1 MAKLEF
7 KVAADYKEVDKLT
20 DSVNRLENQVKGLK
34 SSDLGLDS
42 WITQFDKFQRELKAK
57 ASEIEVLKA
66 RILSFDNM
74 QDKKELDNLGRQ
86 LETAKNQ
93 YYQLAQ
99 EAANG
104 ANRFQAS
111 YNKVSS
117 ALLASQKNVDSVT
130 WKLIEQKEVVAN
142 LQSEVRRL
150 NEAYRAAGKDEK
162 GAISAQLTSKK
173 KQLEDERF
181 SLNSLRAEQERAKL
195 AVKSLKD
202 EVASYEKTTRSVTGV
217 QNENELSLKKMLA
230 AFGGAAAIKSFVSD
244 MVRVRGEFQKTQMAF
259 ETMLGSKEKADML
272 MSQMVQTAA
281 KTPFDLRGV
290 ADGAKQLL
298 AYGTQAKDVNDT
310 LIRLGNIA
318 SGLNIPLGEMVYL
331 YGTTQTQGRLFTQD
345 VRQFMGRG
353 IPLVKEMASLLGK
366 TEEEI
371 NKMVT
376 AGQIGFSQVQQVIEK
391 MTNEGGKFYNLM
403 EKQSQTL
410 SGQISNLGD
419 AWDQMLNS
427 IGEET
432 QGVTSA
438 TISMATDVVENYEEV
453 GKVLVALIGTYGSY
467 KAAVIVTN
475 MVLRE
480 QAAANAMVAASNGVF
495 SKGLAYQWV
504 WTERLQK
511 AQSLLNKTMLNNPYV
526 LLATVVAGLA
536 VTLWALHDG
545 TTAAEKAQKQLNKE
559 HEEAVQRKEEL
570 TSKTEGLISKINSET
585 ESAYAQIKAY
595 KELIKLFPELGNRS
609 FEEFKNLPQDQ
620 QKKILSR
627 INEDREITDTVKA
640 YEDDLKRIEYLKK
653 VINATATLPN
663 SGYALNK
670 LNEELDKANHLA
682 NLHKKEI
689 EEIKQNQWE
698 ANTPIEEKIKH
709 YQDIQAR
716 LEKERDELN
725 SQLNPS
731 KVLKSYTGEMA
742 DSWLNAK
749 NTIENIRL
757 DALNQQIEETG
768 RKIDS
773 LTGKDASVV
782 KNKSYWEKQKKEA
795 ETALEAIDS
804 KQKKLMDAGNF
815 KGIDSKIVK
824 KYKEQSKLFKE
835 AEKELKVYSSSSK
848 QESEANKRLKAQQE
862 LSRSILDSELKLQAE
877 RIAIMKDGKDKRV
890 LLADQEYKETL
901 SAIEKARAEYQK
913 KVKEAGQTEDPAVMA
928 TFDSRESAAKSK
940 RDTDVAGI
948 NKEYFDDY
956 AKRTKALTDVFLSE
970 EQKRLSAV
978 KERYDEERKWAQ
990 EQLKTG
996 GMSDE
1001 QYQSYVIN
1009 IDKAEAEE
1017 SLRALLD
1024 KYKDYARQKE
1034 ELERQYTDEIATLTQ
1049 RRTDANKAEVDA
1061 AISEARKRHKE
1072 EAAGL
1077 DFEAFKKSIDFSEVF
1092 GNLNRLSDQALTE
1105 LIQKM
1110 KEFRS
1115 EAATNLKTD
1124 ELKEYMDALE
1134 KLRDESFD
1142 RKNGWAEAFGLIPD
1156 VIKERTKLEEE
1167 YAAAEELALK
1177 AAEKKKAAE
1186 EELQDS
1192 TSAFNS
1198 LIKKLTG
1205 AQGDLT
1211 DANEEYVVSLIKR
1224 KGLEQGL
1231 SEEQIEA
1238 NIQTYKESAA
1248 SVQQLAQGVA
1258 DAGEESNKASSLFAK
1273 AGEALQSFKNNAGN
1287 TLAIVDAII
1296 KGVHQGIQAMSQISD
1311 SFLGMYEALG
1321 KDTSIDTTIGKFGEF
1336 MNLLSEF
1343 DNYAYSAWENLKSGN
1358 IAGAVADTVSSI
1370 TSVIKNIAAWGDK
1383 KKERKI
1389 ELLQEQVEELDKSY
1403 EKLNDSIEKAYS
1415 VDASALI
1422 DQQNEMLEKQKLL
1435 IQQQIAEEESKKHSD
1450 NDRIKEWK
1458 NQLEDIDK
1466 TLADNKEKA
1475 KDAIF
1480 GEDLKSAID
1489 NFANAYAEAW
1499 AGGEDRAKSMKDVAR
1514 NMIKQTV
1521 IELIKSSAGLGETVK
1536 KIREMILGFLSDGV
1550 VDEWEQRELDSY
1562 IESETARLDAKY
1574 GWADKYMKEDKGID
1588 LGISGDSLADTIVE
1602 GLRAGKA
1609 GIKDFS
1615 GSFEEMM
1622 KTAVLN
1628 SLKTK
1633 YLEGPLKEF
1642 QKKFAALSE
1651 SGGQLTEAEIEE
1663 LRAMYAE
1670 IIDGAKVQFDS
1681 LKEISGLDFLDD
1693 SDNTLKGA
1701 FAKASQESIDL
1712 LAGQAGAQRAAIEA
1726 IREMFRFIY
1735 ELQKQGWQDVRIIRD
1750 LTTKV
1755 DKNTELVAENTREIR
1770 AIAQN
1775 ISEHTKRTVETL
1787 EGTIDVKVKM

>member
-20 DSVNRLENQVKGLK
+20 DSVDRLENKVKGLK

-57 ASEIEVLKA
+57 ASEIETLKA

-74 QDKKELDNLGRQ
+74 QDRKSLDNLGRQ
-86 LETAKNQ
+86 LETAKDQ

-99 EAANG
+99 GAADG

-111 YNKVSS
+111 FNKASS

-173 KQLEDERF
+173 QQLEDERV
-181 SLNSLRAEQERAKL
+181 SLNNLRAEQERAKL
-195 AVKSLKD
+195 AVKSLRD
-202 EVASYEKTTRSVTGV
+202 EVASYEKTTRSVTGA
-217 QNENELSLKKMLA
+217 QNENEISLKKMLA

-272 MSQMVQTAA
+272 MSQMIQTAA
-281 KTPFDLRGV
+281 KTPFDLQGV

-310 LIRLGNIA
+310 LVRLGNIA

-376 AGQIGFSQVQQVIEK
+376 AGQIGFPQVQQVIEK
-391 MTNEGGKFYNLM
+391 MTNEGGQFYNLM

-432 QGVTSA
+432 QGVASS
-438 TISMATDVVENYEEV
+438 TISMATDVVENYEQV
-453 GKVLVALIGTYGSY
+453 GKILVSLIATYGTYRTALILT
-467 KAAVIVTN
+467 AAT
-475 MVLRE
+475 
-480 QAAANAMVAASNGVF
+480 
-495 SKGLAYQWV
+495 SKGYTVAQLAQYKV
-504 WTERLQK
+504 LLAVEK
-511 AQSLLNKTMLNNPYV
+511 AQKLLNATMLANPYV

-536 VTLWALHDG
+536 VTLWALYDG

-559 HEEAVQRKEEL
+559 QEEAAQRKQEL
-570 TSKTEGLISKINSET
+570 ASNTEGLISKINSET
-585 ESAYAQIKAY
+585 DSVYSQVKAY
-595 KELIKLFPELGNRS
+595 KELLKLYPELGNIS
-609 FEEFKNLPQDQ
+609 FEEFKKLPQDQ

-653 VINATATLPN
+653 AIDATATLPN
-663 SGYALNK
+663 NGYALDK
-670 LNEELDKANHLA
+670 LNEELDKANNLA

-698 ANTPIEEKIKH
+698 ANTPVEEKIKH

-716 LEKERDELN
+716 LKKERDELN
-725 SQLNPS
+725 SQLSPH
-731 KVLKSYTGEMA
+731 KVLSSYTEGMA
-742 DSWLNAK
+742 DSWLTAK

-757 DALNQQIEETG
+757 DALNKQIEETG
-768 RKIDS
+768 EKIDS

-815 KGIDSKIVK
+815 KGVDAEIVK
-824 KYKEQSKLFKE
+824 KYKEQSKLFRE
-835 AEKELKVYSSSSK
+835 AEKELGVYGSSSK
-848 QESEANKRLKAQQE
+848 QASEADKRVKAQQE
-862 LSRSILDSELKLQAE
+862 LSRSILDSELKLQAD

-901 SAIEKARAEYQK
+901 ATIQKQKEEYQK
-913 KVKEAGQTEDPAVMA
+913 KVKEAGGSEDQAVMA
-928 TFDSRESAAKSK
+928 TFDSRESVAKNK
-940 RDTDVAGI
+940 RDTDVASI

-956 AKRTKALTDVFLSE
+956 TKRTKTLTDVLLSE
-970 EQKRLSAV
+970 EKKRLSAV
-978 KERYDEERKWAQ
+978 KERYDEERKWAD

-996 GMSDE
+996 DMSEE

-1024 KYKDYARQKE
+1024 KYKDYTHQKE
-1034 ELERQYTDEIATLTQ
+1034 ELDRQYTDEIATLTQ
-1049 RRTDANKAEVDA
+1049 KRTDANKAEVDA

-1072 EAAGL
+1072 EAASL

-1115 EAATNLKTD
+1115 EATTNLKTD

-1142 RKNGWAEAFGLIPD
+1142 RKNGWAEAFNLIPD

-1167 YAAAEELALK
+1167 HAAAEELASK

-1186 EELQDS
+1186 EELQNS
-1192 TSAFNS
+1192 ISAFNS
-1198 LIKKLTG
+1198 LIKKQTG
-1205 AQGDLT
+1205 AQEDLT

-1273 AGEALQSFKNNAGN
+1273 AGESLKSFKNNAGN
-1287 TLAIVDAII
+1287 TVAIVDAII
-1296 KGVHQGIQAMSQISD
+1296 KGVHQGIEAMSQISD

-1343 DNYAYSAWENLKSGN
+1343 DHYAYSAWEKLKSGN

-1389 ELLQEQVEELDKSY
+1389 ERLQAQVEELDKSY
-1403 EKLNDSIEKAYS
+1403 EKLSDSIEQAYS
-1415 VDASALI
+1415 MDASGLI
-1422 DQQNEMLEKQKLL
+1422 DQQNRMLEQQKVL
-1435 IQQQIAEEESKKHSD
+1435 IQQQIAEEEKKKNTD
-1450 NDRIKEWK
+1450 NDRIKEW
-1458 NQLEDIDK
+1458 NEQIENIDK

-1499 AGGEDRAKSMKDVAR
+1499 AAGEDRAKSMKDVAR

-1536 KIREMILGFLSDGV
+1536 KIREMILGYLSDGV

-1574 GWADKYMKEDKGID
+1574 GWAEKYMKEDKAID

-1622 KTAVLN
+1622 KTAILN

-1681 LKEISGLDFLDD
+1681 LKEISGLDFLDG
-1693 SDNTLKGA
+1693 SENTLKGT

-1712 LAGQAGAQRAAIEA
+1712 IAGQFGAMRFDMEA
-1726 IREMFRFIY
+1726 IRNSMVPIREQLQFIF
-1735 ELQKQGWQDVRIIRD
+1735 ELQREGWTDVKAIRE
-1750 LTTKV
+1750 LTVKI
-1755 DKNTELVAENTREIR
+1755 DRNSDQVARNTRLIHDMVDR
-1770 AIAQN
+1770 
-1775 ISEHTKRTVETL
+1775 ISESAQKTAESTQKAAECL
-1787 EGTIDVKVKM
+1787 DGTISVKVKM

>member
-42 WITQFDKFQRELKAK
+42 WIIQFDKFQRELKAK
-57 ASEIEVLKA
+57 ASEIETLKA

-74 QDKKELDNLGRQ
+74 QDRKSLDNLGRQ
-86 LETAKNQ
+86 LETAKDQ

-99 EAANG
+99 GAADG

-111 YNKVSS
+111 FNKASS

-173 KQLEDERF
+173 QQLEDERV
-181 SLNSLRAEQERAKL
+181 SLNNLRAEQERAKL
-195 AVKSLKD
+195 AVKSLRD
-202 EVASYEKTTRSVTGV
+202 EVASYEKTTRSVTGA
-217 QNENELSLKKMLA
+217 QKENEISLKKMLA
-230 AFGGAAAIKSFVSD
+230 AFGGAAAIKTFISD

-272 MSQMVQTAA
+272 MSQMIQTAA
-281 KTPFDLRGV
+281 KTPFDLQGV

-310 LIRLGNIA
+310 LVRLGNIA

-345 VRQFMGRG
+345 VHQFMGRG

-376 AGQIGFSQVQQVIEK
+376 AGQIGFPQVQQVIEK
-391 MTNEGGKFYNLM
+391 MTNEGGQFYNLM

-453 GKVLVALIGTYGSY
+453 GKILVALIGTYGSY
-467 KAAVIVTN
+467 KAAVIASSIAEKVRYQATLIQMAGMTKMQAVTDI
-475 MVLRE
+475 LR
-480 QAAANAMVAASNGVF
+480 A
-495 SKGLAYQWV
+495 KTDL
-504 WTERLQK
+504 LK
-511 AQSLLNKTMLNNPYV
+511 KSLLANPYA
-526 LLATVVAGLA
+526 LLATIVASFA
-536 VTLWALHDG
+536 ATMWVLHDS

-559 HEEAVQRKEEL
+559 HEEAAQRKQEL

-585 ESAYAQIKAY
+585 ESIYAQVKAY
-595 KELIKLFPELGNRS
+595 EELIKLFPELGNMT
-609 FEEFKNLPQDQ
+609 FEEFKRMPQDQ
-620 QKKILSR
+620 QKR
-627 INEDREITDTVKA
+627 IISKVSDENDLENAEKA
-640 YEDDLKRIEYLKK
+640 YYDSVKK
-653 VINATATLPN
+653 VEILEKKVQD
-663 SGYALNK
+663 G
-670 LNEELDKANHLA
+670 NEQYRNWLEEERFLLKG
-682 NLHKKEI
+682 HKKEL
-689 EEIKQNQWE
+689 EHIKQLQWE

-709 YQDIQAR
+709 YQDIQAG

-749 NTIENIRL
+749 NTIENIKL

-795 ETALEAIDS
+795 ETALEDIDS

-815 KGIDSKIVK
+815 KGIDAEIVK
-824 KYKEQSKLFKE
+824 KYKEQSKLFRE
-835 AEKELKVYSSSSK
+835 AEKELGAYGSSSK
-848 QESEANKRLKAQQE
+848 QASEADKRLKAQQE
-862 LSRSILDSELKLQAE
+862 LSRSILESELKLQAD

-890 LLADQEYKETL
+890 LLADQEYRETL
-901 SAIEKARAEYQK
+901 SVIAKARAEYQK
-913 KVKEAGQTEDPAVMA
+913 KVKEAGGSEDPAVMA
-928 TFDSRESAAKSK
+928 TFSSRESVAKNK

-970 EQKRLSAV
+970 EKKCLSAV
-978 KERYDEERKWAQ
+978 KERYDEERKWAD

-996 GMSDE
+996 GMSEE

-1049 RRTDANKAEVDA
+1049 KRTDANKAEVDA
-1061 AISEARKRHKE
+1061 AIAEARKRHKE

-1205 AQGDLT
+1205 AQDDLT

-1231 SEEQIEA
+1231 SEEEIEA

-1287 TLAIVDAII
+1287 TVAIVDAII

-1389 ELLQEQVEELDKSY
+1389 ERLQEQVEELDKSY
-1403 EKLNDSIEKAYS
+1403 EKLSDSIEKAYS
-1415 VDASALI
+1415 VDASGLI
-1422 DQQNEMLEKQKLL
+1422 DQQNEMLEKQKVL
-1435 IQQQIAEEESKKHSD
+1435 IQQQIAEEEKKKNTD
-1450 NDRIKEWK
+1450 NDRIKEW
-1458 NQLEDIDK
+1458 NEQIENIDK

-1499 AGGEDRAKSMKDVAR
+1499 AAGEDRAKSMKDVAR

-1574 GWADKYMKEDKGID
+1574 GWADKYMKGDKEID

-1663 LRAMYAE
+1663 LRAMYAQ

-1681 LKEISGLDFLDD
+1681 LKEISGLDFLDG
-1693 SDNTLKGA
+1693 SENTLKGA

-1712 LAGQAGAQRAAIEA
+1712 LAGQTGAQRAAIEA
-1726 IREMFRFIY
+1726 IREIFRFIY

-1750 LTTKV
+1750 LTMKV
-1755 DKNTELVAENTREIR
+1755 DKNTELAAENTREIR
-1770 AIAQN
+1770 AIALN
-1775 ISEHTKRTVETL
+1775 ISENTKQTVETL
-1787 EGTIDVKVKM
+1787 DNIDNRGIKVKM

>member
-74 QDKKELDNLGRQ
+74 QDRKGLDYLGQQ

-99 EAANG
+99 EAADG

-111 YNKVSS
+111 FNKASS

-173 KQLEDERF
+173 QQLEDERV
-181 SLNSLRAEQERAKL
+181 SLNNLRAEQERAKL
-195 AVKSLKD
+195 AVKSLRD

-217 QNENELSLKKMLA
+217 QNENEISLKKMLA

-272 MSQMVQTAA
+272 MSQMIQTAA
-281 KTPFDLRGV
+281 KTPFDLQGV

-298 AYGTQAKDVNDT
+298 AYGTEAKDVNDT

-376 AGQIGFSQVQQVIEK
+376 AGQIGFPEVQQVIEK

-438 TISMATDVVENYEEV
+438 TISMATNVVENYEEV
-453 GKVLVALIGTYGSY
+453 GKVLVALIGLYGTY
-467 KAAVIVTN
+467 KAATITYYALSKTYGMYDVATKELQFAATMKNVVATQ
-475 MVLRE
+475 LLTAK
-480 QAAANAMVAASNGVF
+480 QAI
-495 SKGLAYQWV
+495 
-504 WTERLQK
+504 
-511 AQSLLNKTMLNNPYV
+511 LNKTMLLNPYALFAAAV
-526 LLATVVAGLA
+526 IGVVSAMVYLNKETDYAG
-536 VTLWALHDG
+536 
-545 TTAAEKAQKQLNKE
+545 KAQK
-559 HEEAVQRKEEL
+559 R
-570 TSKTEGLISKINSET
+570 
-585 ESAYAQIKAY
+585 
-595 KELIKLFPELGNRS
+595 
-609 FEEFKNLPQDQ
+609 
-620 QKKILSR
+620 
-627 INEDREITDTVKA
+627 
-640 YEDDLKRIEYLKK
+640 
-653 VINATATLPN
+653 
-663 SGYALNK
+663 
-670 LNEELDKANHLA
+670 LDKA
-682 NLHKKEI
+682 I
-689 EEIKQNQWE
+689 
-698 ANTPIEEKIKH
+698 
-709 YQDIQAR
+709 
-716 LEKERDELN
+716 
-725 SQLNPS
+725 
-731 KVLKSYTGEMA
+731 
-742 DSWLNAK
+742 
-749 NTIENIRL
+749 
-757 DALNQQIEETG
+757 
-768 RKIDS
+768 
-773 LTGKDASVV
+773 
-782 KNKSYWEKQKKEA
+782 
-795 ETALEAIDS
+795 
-804 KQKKLMDAGNF
+804 
-815 KGIDSKIVK
+815 
-824 KYKEQSKLFKE
+824 KE
-835 AEKELKVYSSSSK
+835 AEKGALSEQRELAKLKGELSAATKGTDEYNKIRDKIVANYGKYDKNLKEEIDKVGLLDKTYQKLTESIQHSFDVRQYDKFRQEQEAALNDVMSDNLDNIYNKLISK
-848 QESEANKRLKAQQE
+848 HGEELGSKYYTQIKTALITGAEIPAEANKVISDTYGIWAQSLHHYVKNIREARKATEDADRRARTKFGIKDGKKTNNDEDGKSVLPSVTEEIKDATKKIATLKQELADLRSGKTTVEVGKTVQSVIEEKTKELKATENALATLTGKTTKETDKGLKAQQE
-862 LSRSILDSELKLQAE
+862 LSRSILDSELKLQAD
-877 RIAIMKDGKDKRV
+877 RIAIMQDGKDKRV

-940 RDTDVAGI
+940 RDTDVASI

-970 EQKRLSAV
+970 EKKRLSAV
-978 KERYDEERKWAQ
+978 KERYDEERKWAD

-996 GMSDE
+996 GMSEE
-1001 QYQSYVIN
+1001 QYQTYVIN

-1034 ELERQYTDEIATLTQ
+1034 ELERQYTAEIATLTQ
-1049 RRTDANKAEVDA
+1049 KRTDANKAEVDA
-1061 AISEARKRHKE
+1061 AIAEARKRHKE
-1072 EAAGL
+1072 ETASL

-1115 EAATNLKTD
+1115 EAATNLQTD

-1156 VIKERTKLEEE
+1156 VIKERIKLEEE

-1186 EELQDS
+1186 EELQSS
-1192 TSAFNS
+1192 TSTFSN

-1205 AQGDLT
+1205 VQGDLT
-1211 DANEEYVVSLIKR
+1211 EANEEYVVSLIKR
-1224 KGLEQGL
+1224 QGLEQGL
-1231 SEEQIEA
+1231 SEEQVA
-1238 NIQTYKESAA
+1238 SNIQTYKESAA

-1273 AGEALQSFKNNAGN
+1273 AGDALKSFKGNAGG
-1287 TLAIVDAII
+1287 TLAIIDAII
-1296 KGVHQGIQAMSQISD
+1296 QGVHQGIQAMSQITD

-1343 DNYAYSAWENLKSGN
+1343 DHYAHSGWENLKSGN

-1389 ELLQEQVEELDKSY
+1389 ERLQEQVEDLDKSY
-1403 EKLNDSIEKAYS
+1403 EKLSDSIEKAYS
-1415 VDASALI
+1415 VDASGLI
-1422 DQQNEMLEKQKLL
+1422 EQQNEMLEKQKLL
-1435 IQQQIAEEESKKHSD
+1435 IQQQIAEEEKKKHSD
-1450 NDRIKEWK
+1450 NDRIKEW
-1458 NQLEDIDK
+1458 NEQIEDIDK
-1466 TLADNKEKA
+1466 SLADNKEKA

-1499 AGGEDRAKSMKDVAR
+1499 AAGEDRAKSMKDVAR

-1615 GSFEEMM
+1615 SSFEDMM
-1622 KTAVLN
+1622 KTAILN
-1628 SLKTK
+1628 SLKAK

-1642 QKKFAALSE
+1642 QKKFADLSE

-1663 LRAMYAE
+1663 LRAMYAD

-1712 LAGQAGAQRAAIEA
+1712 LAGQTGAQRAAIEA

>member
-1 MAKLEF
+1 MGIRNREGALYIATGVDNTGLYAGRREAMGVIKAIASQITSFDVFSGIGISAATAFASAAKSAYNFEKEFHKNMLEVATISTQVSGSMADFMNRVLSITQQIPVTAPEAAKALYQIVSAGHDGAAGMQILE
-7 KVAADYKEVDKLT
+7 VAAKSAVGGLT
-20 DSVNRLENQVKGLK
+20 DTATAADAITTILNAYKLSADQAANISDQLFTTVRLGKTDFGQLGQSIAQVAPIAASYGVEIDQVLAAVASLTKQGTPTAQAMTQIRAAIIGTSKVLGDGAFEGRTFQEALAEVAARANGSESKLRELVPEIEAVNGVLGMTGQNAKAAA
-34 SSDLGLDS
+34 SDLG
-42 WITQFDKFQRELKAK
+42 ELQKSAGSTEAAFRKMQEDVDNQMKLLSNNIHAALRPMGEAILKEVSDVAK
-57 ASEIEVLKA
+57 AV
-66 RILSFDNM
+66 N
-74 QDKKELDNLGRQ
+74 
-86 LETAKNQ
+86 
-93 YYQLAQ
+93 
-99 EAANG
+99 EAFANG
-104 ANRFQAS
+104 DAKAAMKSLGDLIVIVTGAFIG
-111 YNKVSS
+111 YKG
-117 ALLASQKNVDSVT
+117 ALLAS
-130 WKLIEQKEVVAN
+130 
-142 LQSEVRRL
+142 
-150 NEAYRAAGKDEK
+150 
-162 GAISAQLTSKK
+162 
-173 KQLEDERF
+173 
-181 SLNSLRAEQERAKL
+181 
-195 AVKSLKD
+195 
-202 EVASYEKTTRSVTGV
+202 
-217 QNENELSLKKMLA
+217 
-230 AFGGAAAIKSFVSD
+230 AAAQNLHTKAILLSRLASIQHITTTHLLTNAIK
-244 MVRVRGEFQKTQMAF
+244 
-259 ETMLGSKEKADML
+259 
-272 MSQMVQTAA
+272 VQTAA
-281 KTPFDLRGV
+281 
-290 ADGAKQLL
+290 LL
-298 AYGTQAKDVNDT
+298 KN
-310 LIRLGNIA
+310 
-318 SGLNIPLGEMVYL
+318 
-331 YGTTQTQGRLFTQD
+331 
-345 VRQFMGRG
+345 
-353 IPLVKEMASLLGK
+353 
-366 TEEEI
+366 
-371 NKMVT
+371 
-376 AGQIGFSQVQQVIEK
+376 
-391 MTNEGGKFYNLM
+391 
-403 EKQSQTL
+403 
-410 SGQISNLGD
+410 
-419 AWDQMLNS
+419 
-427 IGEET
+427 
-432 QGVTSA
+432 
-438 TISMATDVVENYEEV
+438 
-453 GKVLVALIGTYGSY
+453 
-467 KAAVIVTN
+467 
-475 MVLRE
+475 
-480 QAAANAMVAASNGVF
+480 VAA
-495 SKGLAYQWV
+495 LA
-504 WTERLQK
+504 T
-511 AQSLLNKTMLNNPYV
+511 NPYV
-526 LLATVVAGLA
+526 LAAAAIAALGYGIYSYATQA
-536 VTLWALHDG
+536 
-545 TTAAEKAQKQLNKE
+545 TAAEKAQQNLNARW
-559 HEEAVQRKEEL
+559 EEQKKLTEDIKVKTEEL
-570 TSKTEGLISKINSET
+570 LSTVQDET
-585 ESAYAQIKAY
+585 KA
-595 KELIKLFPELGNRS
+595 
-609 FEEFKNLPQDQ
+609 NLERN
-620 QKKILSR
+620 KALKILQEMYPK
-627 INEDREITDTVKA
+627 IFA
-640 YEDDLKRIEYLKK
+640 QYDLETLKLSDILQYK
-653 VINATATLPN
+653 KQIAEQDAQRNYQSDKSYFVSLAARRD
-663 SGYALNK
+663 K
-670 LNEELDKANHLA
+670 LNEEISYRSENYGNGQHKYGEFFSKTTSEL
-682 NLHKKEI
+682 KKEREMVTNEVDI
-689 EEIKQNQWE
+689 LYASLKEKSEMIWETSPREVKIVSLEQNIASLKKE
-698 ANTPIEEKIKH
+698 KEKLEKLLSPGKDYVSAENTAYNPLGGVASP
-709 YQDIQAR
+709 QDIAR
-716 LEKERDELN
+716 LNVVNDLLQSQSTQLAQLNQQAEGQHTKEETVLQRRLTLTKELAAAEAKLKKLRSSDSTATDGEIAEAEKERDEIKKKL
-725 SQLNPS
+725 Q
-731 KVLKSYTGEMA
+731 A
-742 DSWLNAK
+742 
-749 NTIENIRL
+749 
-757 DALNQQIEETG
+757 
-768 RKIDS
+768 
-773 LTGKDASVV
+773 LTGLSDKEGD
-782 KNKSYWEKQKKEA
+782 KRKQ
-795 ETALEAIDS
+795 
-804 KQKKLMDAGNF
+804 
-815 KGIDSKIVK
+815 
-824 KYKEQSKLFKE
+824 
-835 AEKELKVYSSSSK
+835 
-848 QESEANKRLKAQQE
+848 AQQE
-862 LSRSILDSELKLQAE
+862 LSRSILESELKLQAD

-901 SAIEKARAEYQK
+901 SVIEKARAEYQK
-913 KVKEAGQTEDPAVMA
+913 KVKEAGGSEDPAVMA
-928 TFDSRESAAKSK
+928 TFSSRESAAKNK
-940 RDTDVAGI
+940 RDTDVASI

-970 EQKRLSAV
+970 EKKRVSAV
-978 KERYDEERKWAQ
+978 RERYDEERMWAQ
-990 EQLKTG
+990 EQLTTG
-996 GMSDE
+996 GMSEE

-1017 SLRALLD
+1017 SLRSLLD

-1049 RRTDANKAEVDA
+1049 KRTDANKAEVDA
-1061 AISEARKRHKE
+1061 AITEARKRHKE

-1205 AQGDLT
+1205 AQDDLT

-1231 SEEQIEA
+1231 SEEEIEA

-1287 TLAIVDAII
+1287 TVAIVDAII

-1358 IAGAVADTVSSI
+1358 IAGAVADTISSI

-1389 ELLQEQVEELDKSY
+1389 ERLQEQVEELDKSY
-1403 EKLNDSIEKAYS
+1403 EKLSDSIEKAYS

-1422 DQQNEMLEKQKLL
+1422 DQQNEMLEKQKVL
-1435 IQQQIAEEESKKHSD
+1435 IQQQIAEEEKKKNTD
-1450 NDRIKEWK
+1450 NDRIKEW
-1458 NQLEDIDK
+1458 NEQIENIDK

-1499 AGGEDRAKSMKDVAR
+1499 TAGEDRAKSMKDVAR

-1574 GWADKYMKEDKGID
+1574 GWADKYMKGDKEID

-1663 LRAMYAE
+1663 LRAMYAQ

-1681 LKEISGLDFLDD
+1681 LKEISGLDFLDG
-1693 SDNTLKGA
+1693 SENTLKGA

-1712 LAGQAGAQRAAIEA
+1712 LAGQTGAQRVAVESIREQLRFIFELQREGWADVKA
-1726 IREMFRFIY
+1726 IRE
-1735 ELQKQGWQDVRIIRD
+1735 
-1750 LTTKV
+1750 LTVKI
-1755 DKNTELVAENTREIR
+1755 DRNSEQVARNTRLIHDMVDR
-1770 AIAQN
+1770 
-1775 ISEHTKRTVETL
+1775 ISESAQKTAESTQKAAECL
-1787 EGTIDVKVKM
+1787 DGTISVKVKM